1 MLMDPYWRARVW
13 SAGYRTQVTLCKT
26 SILPA
31 VLSLWPCQRHLS
43 SELRGGIQFYR
54 APTPYQGADW
64 KPGGWTLHRIGLDQ
78 CVVGLWMGSSTSCG
92 PRVPMSS

>member
-1 MLMDPYWRARVW
+1 MECWV
-13 SAGYRTQVTLCKT
+13 SNSGYLVQNQHFTCC
-26 SILPA
+26 PF
-31 VLSLWPCQRHLS
+31 WPCQRHLS